1 MRLRPRRGGCGAWRL
16 TPPLRLRAAANAE
29 DVAAA
34 KASGTADALLA
45 RLHLTPAKLAQ
56 LAGAHSTLIR
66 RFLSPFH
73 AAFALLSPPLRLAL
87 VPAPRADACATHAA
101 GARAIAAQPEPI
113 GKALSRMEVAPGLE
127 LTRVAAPLG
136 VLLVIFEAR
145 PDALP
150 QIACLAIRA
159 GDGLL
164 LKGGR
169 EALRSNAALHAV
181 VADAVAAAPGV
192 GRGLVAQVTSRGA
205 IDDLLQLVRDGVRA
219 GIRRGP
225 LIEMHCCGRAG

>member
-1 MRLRPRRGGCGAWRL
+1 M
-16 TPPLRLRAAANAE
+16 
-29 DVAAA
+29 
-34 KASGTADALLA
+34 
-45 RLHLTPAKLAQ
+45 
-56 LAGAHSTLIR
+56 
-66 RFLSPFH
+66 
-73 AAFALLSPPLRLAL
+73 
-87 VPAPRADACATHAA
+87 
-101 GARAIAAQPEPI
+101 
-113 GKALSRMEVAPGLE
+113 E

-205 IDDLLQLVRDGVRA
+205 IDDLLQLVRMPCA
-219 GIRRGP
+219 GGITIFLGGSKGRPRR
-225 LIEMHCCGRAG
+225 MT